1 MCAEGHPQT
10 YGDRFRVEGDA
21 IEGGMGLVYR
31 AKDLKTGEHVALKVV
46 AEPQGT
52 QSLRFQQEAMVLA
65 DIAHPAIVRY
75 LAHGSTARGE
85 QYMAMEWLDGET
97 LEDRVARGPLR
108 ISETLQLGRRVA
120 EALAVAHKHGVVHR
134 DIKPANVFLPAGD
147 PAQAKVL
154 DFGIARRL
162 FDPHQNL
169 RLTSANAALGTPLYM
184 APEQARGASNVDGRA
199 DIFALGC
206 VLFEC
211 LAGRPPFAGES
222 PTAIMAKICLDDS
235 VDVARQRPE
244 TPADL
249 VALIAH
255 MLAKDP
261 EQRPAQADEIAR
273 ALGAIAGQFISRDT
287 ASDLAAVY
295 LARTPTPSL
304 VTTGEQR
311 ILAAIL
317 VSRPRAGAA
326 TPVAA
331 HDPGRTADLAGI
343 LAERLADPEL
353 SEAGLGDLQSAIA
366 PHGARIERLGG
377 GSLVVA
383 LTGEQGTP
391 LDQATQAARCALRL
405 KAALPDASLGI
416 STSRA
421 DMAGKLSLGDVIDQ
435 AGHLLAFTPAGT
447 IHVDPLTAHLLET
460 RFEIEALATGA
471 SRLLF
476 EKGIREAPRTLM
488 GKAVPCFGRDREVDL
503 LEALWDEACDEPA
516 ARAMLMT
523 SAAGGGKS
531 RVRHEFCDRIQRL
544 GRPFELLVGRGDPM
558 RDAAPFA
565 LLGPALLAAAGI
577 TGGEPEPVQR
587 KRLTAHA
594 SRFLP
599 PKDAQRIA
607 AFLGEMA
614 NLPFPDEDLLPLRAA
629 RQDPRLMADQMLLS
643 WLDWLEAECNH
654 HPVLLVLED
663 LHWGDT
669 PSVNFVDA
677 ALRVHNE
684 KPFMVLALARPEVDR
699 RFPGVWKDRNPQRIN
714 LAPMSLR
721 ASRLMIENV
730 VGKIPEE
737 SARWIM
743 DRAQG
748 NPFYLEELLRVVAGG
763 GKVGDDSNLP
773 DTVLGMVQARFDIF
787 GPDAK
792 LVLRAGSIFGQTFRP
807 AGVKALV
814 DEDRRKDVDR
824 WLEILTKREI
834 LFSRPTA
841 DLREYAFRHALLRQ
855 AAYEMLPPAEKKLG
869 HLLAGEYLEQA
880 GERQGIVLADHFERA
895 GEKPRAIRWL
905 GVAAQQ
911 ALDADDLVETLGR
924 VERAAKLGAAGEELC
939 AMRVIESQAR
949 YWHGEYVEA
958 ERAARE
964 ALGTSDART
973 RLGALG
979 ALFDGLG
986 PQAKYDEI
994 ATLFRDLDRPAAPE
1008 LLNAWLHCV
1017 EGATAYLAVR
1027 GDNEV
1032 RRHALLLFEESRH
1045 LLEPLLVGRAETM
1058 KAHIAGNRGMPAEAA
1073 MGFRRAVDY
1082 YESIGHRRVACEA
1095 LGNLG
1100 LYLLDLGRLEEAETC
1115 LRHVLATAQKMDLK
1129 YMLGNGFNALANIL
1143 AFRGS
1148 VDEARSAGEQAL
1160 AITRAQND
1168 RRFQGAAEAYLSMT
1182 EYLAGDYVRAERYAS
1197 TAVTTW
1203 ESMLSIRPFAFALL
1217 ARTLL
1222 AQGRPVEA
1230 LLNAR
1235 DGYAQLESLGVVD
1248 DGEATIRLALAE
1260 CLIAAGD
1267 MAAAREVLD
1276 KASTRILASAQ
1287 AIDDPAIRESFLT
1300 RIPEHR
1306 RILELARELRAPKN

>member
-1 MCAEGHPQT
+1 VCAEGHPQT

-52 QSLRFQQEAMVLA
+52 QSLRFQQEALVLA

-85 QYMAMEWLDGET
+85 QYMAMEWLEGET

-162 FDPHQNL
+162 FDPHQSL

-211 LAGRPPFAGES
+211 LVGRPPFAGES
-222 PTAIMAKICLDDS
+222 PTAVMAKICLDDS

-244 TPADL
+244 TPPDL

-261 EQRPAQADEIAR
+261 AERPASADEIAR
-273 ALGAIAGQFISRDT
+273 SLGAIAGQFIGRDT

-317 VSRPRAGAA
+317 VSRPRAAA
-326 TPVAA
+326 TKPAVQ
-331 HDPGRTADLAGI
+331 DPGRTADLAGI

-460 RFEIEALATGA
+460 RFEIEALANGT

-531 RVRHEFCDRIQRL
+531 RVRHEFCDRIQRH

-599 PKDAQRIA
+599 PKDVQRIA

-643 WLDWLEAECNH
+643 WLDWLEAECDH

-834 LFSRPTA
+834 LFSRPA
-841 DLREYAFRHALLRQ
+841 AELREYAFRHALLRQ
-855 AAYEMLPPAEKKLG
+855 AAYEMLPPAEKRLG

-895 GEKPRAIRWL
+895 GEKPRTIRWL

-911 ALDADDLVETLGR
+911 ALDADDLAETVGR
-924 VERAAKLGAAGEELC
+924 VERGVNLGAAGEELC

-949 YWHGEYVEA
+949 FWRGEYVEA
-958 ERAARE
+958 ESAARE
-964 ALGTSDART
+964 ALVSGDART
-973 RLGALG
+973 RLDAMS
-979 ALFDGLG
+979 ALFDALG
-986 PQAKYDEI
+986 PQVKYGEI
-994 ATLFRDLDRPAAPE
+994 ATLFRNLKRPAAPE
-1008 LLNAWLHCV
+1008 LLNPWLDCMV
-1017 EGATAYLAVR
+1017 NATGYLTYA

-1032 RRHALLLFEESRH
+1032 RGQTLALLEGSRDR
-1045 LLEPLLVGRAETM
+1045 LEPIFLGRAESLR
-1058 KAHIAGNRGMPAEAA
+1058 AHIARNKGNPAECLAA
-1073 MGFRRAVDY
+1073 AKRAADY
-1082 YESIGHRRVACEA
+1082 YESIGHRRAACEA
-1095 LGNLG
+1095 LANVG
-1100 LYLLDLGRLEEAETC
+1100 LSLLEVGRLEEAEAC
-1115 LRHVLATAQKMDLK
+1115 MQQILATARKMDLK
-1129 YMLGNGFNALANIL
+1129 YMLGGSLQALTNIL
-1143 AFRGS
+1143 AYRGS
-1148 VDEARSAGEQAL
+1148 LAEARAVGEE
-1160 AITRAQND
+1160 AIAVNRAQND
-1168 RRFQGAAEAYLSMT
+1168 RRFQGSAEVYLSVT
-1182 EYLAGDYVRAERYAS
+1182 EYLAGDYARAEQYARA
-1197 TAVTTW
+1197 AVTTW
-1203 ESMLSIRPFAFALL
+1203 ETVHSVLPFARALL
-1217 ARTLL
+1217 ARALR
-1222 AQGRPVEA
+1222 AQGRDAEA
-1230 LLNAR
+1230 LSIAR
-1235 DGYAQLESLGVVD
+1235 DAYAQFESLGFVE

-1260 CLIAAGD
+1260 CLLASGDRLAAQEVL
-1267 MAAAREVLD
+1267 AAATKQVHAWAATIE
-1276 KASTRILASAQ
+1276 
-1287 AIDDPAIRESFLT
+1287 DPAGRQAYLT

-1306 RILELARELRAPKN
+1306 RILELVQELAASKN